1 MIVKAQ
7 VTINAPINTAWAVIT
22 NIGNMA
28 EIVSGIQRIEIVE
41 RPTYGLIGLKWRESR
56 ILFGELATV
65 AKWITEVE
73 ENAAYTTRAEDSGF
87 VFLAT
92 NRISIGKDGVILTS
106 IHETLPQT
114 FAARL
119 KALPLIFFKSAIKK
133 AILQDLNDIK
143 SVAERS

>member
-7 VTINAPINTAWAVIT
+7 VTVNAPINAVWAVMT
-22 NIGNMA
+22 NIENMA

-56 ILFGELATV
+56 MLFGELATV
-65 AKWITEVE
+65 AKWITEAK
-73 ENAAYTTRAEDSGF
+73 ENEAYTTRAEDSGF

-92 NRISIGKDGVILTS
+92 NRISIGRDGVILTS
-106 IHETLPQT
+106 IHETIPQT
-114 FAARL
+114 FVARL

-133 AILQDLNDIK
+133 AIMQDLNDIK
-143 SVAERS
+143 SVAEHS